1 MAEEATG
8 GFFVHSSACSVA
20 IVLSLADVSDLWI
33 ASFRV
38 HENQSAYAC
47 VWCHGIAVC
56 QFDAEAWLVAITM
69 LTCSVL
75 MTVVCTLAVMV
86 MSSAAA
92 GAAVTVLMTVTIVM
106 LVTLVSVAVCMIMVL
121 LCWFVWVVQIGAFA
135 EKAEDVLFER
145 VVRAT

>member
-47 VWCHGIAVC
+47 VRCHGIAVC

-75 MTVVCTLAVMV
+75 MTVVCTLAVIV
-86 MSSAAA
+86 MSSAS
-92 GAAVTVLMTVTIVM
+92 AAVTVLMTVTIVM

-135 EKAEDVLFER
+135 KKAEDVLFEG
-145 VVRAT
+145 VVRAA

>member
-1 MAEEATG
+1 
-8 GFFVHSSACSVA
+8 
-20 IVLSLADVSDLWI
+20 
-33 ASFRV
+33 
-38 HENQSAYAC
+38 
-47 VWCHGIAVC
+47 
-56 QFDAEAWLVAITM
+56 M

-135 EKAEDVLFER
+135 EKAEDVLFEG
-145 VVRAT
+145 VVRAA